1 MAGFFDS
8 DFMFNIKDGFD
19 IVIGNPP
26 YLRVQGID
34 KIESEKYKKLY
45 KSATG
50 SYDLYVIF
58 TERAIKLLGKNGLVN
73 FIMPH
78 KWVNS
83 AFGKGLREVAKEKF
97 FKFISF
103 REYQV
108 FNASTYTSLVWFK
121 NKSDTVRYI
130 GLEKDLQ
137 TNSDLKVFLDSI
149 TDDKYTI
156 TKNEKLS
163 SDAWTFSDNRVAKV
177 LAKLDEQP
185 LRAKD
190 VFEKIFQ
197 GIATSK
203 DILK

>member
-1 MAGFFDS
+1 LEFKFVCANSLLPLYEGKTDSYKNFVKELQKLKDEYFESSGKRKKEIVEEYISIRDGYSRTINEFSQLLGSEDLTSTDIMFYSPFDPVSVAPFFDS
-8 DFMFNIKDGFD
+8 YFMFNVRDGFD

-83 AFGKGLREVAKEKF
+83 AFGKGLREFTKEKF
-97 FKFISF
+97 F
-103 REYQV
+103 
-108 FNASTYTSLVWFK
+108 
-121 NKSDTVRYI
+121 
-130 GLEKDLQ
+130 
-137 TNSDLKVFLDSI
+137 
-149 TDDKYTI
+149 
-156 TKNEKLS
+156 
-163 SDAWTFSDNRVAKV
+163 
-177 LAKLDEQP
+177 
-185 LRAKD
+185 
-190 VFEKIFQ
+190 
-197 GIATSK
+197 
-203 DILK
+203 